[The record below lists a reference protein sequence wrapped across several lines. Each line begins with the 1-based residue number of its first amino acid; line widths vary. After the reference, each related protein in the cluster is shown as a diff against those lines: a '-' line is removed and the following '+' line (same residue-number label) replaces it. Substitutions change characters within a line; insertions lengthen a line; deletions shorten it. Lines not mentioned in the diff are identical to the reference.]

1 MVFKTS
7 RCFKISP
14 QDGANVDGSCILALP
29 TDEPFEGG
37 ALHVWDG
44 KPKQVT
50 WMFLGKWVLWMV
62 RCWWCVISYGKSLRC
77 ACIDWSWDLPCKCWK
92 CHRFRLYVYTCIYTC
107 ILIVSH
113 DLLDK
118 NMIHIYIYRF
128 FWLLCIPSGGGYVQ
142 RICNLYISHKCSMLL
157 QCTYIQYI

>member
-1 MVFKTS
+1 MEISMLSLFYCRKCVKTQWWW
-7 RCFKISP
+7 KV
-14 QDGANVDGSCILALP
+14 GV
-29 TDEPFEGG
+29 
-37 ALHVWDG
+37 LHGDWYGESGDVVCSWLM
-44 KPKQVT
+44 K
-50 WMFLGKWVLWMV
+50 FLEFVNAV